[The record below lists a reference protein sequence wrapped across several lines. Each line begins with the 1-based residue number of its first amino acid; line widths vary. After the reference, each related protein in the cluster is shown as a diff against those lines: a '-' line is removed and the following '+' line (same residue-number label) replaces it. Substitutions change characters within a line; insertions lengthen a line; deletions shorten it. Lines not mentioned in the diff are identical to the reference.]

1 MGEAVMVYHSSYNG
15 DQSRMLCNMCILPIK
30 TQYKGPAPL
39 LKEDKDDVIDEALNF
54 FKANVLFRNY
64 EVKGGADRVL
74 LYLTYYIKQ
83 CLQKIDCL
91 SKGDAT
97 KALYQFAIENFQIP
111 GDSGFVF
118 GGYFT
123 QLRQEVGVRLV
134 ERVYK
139 NGDAAPSKWWVC
151 F

>member
-74 LYLTYYIKQ
+74 SYLTYYIKQ
-83 CLQKIDCL
+83 CLQRLTVSPKEMPPRL
-91 SKGDAT
+91 FTNSPLKTSKFLVT
-97 KALYQFAIENFQIP
+97 V
-111 GDSGFVF
+111 DSFS
-118 GGYFT
+118 
-123 QLRQEVGVRLV
+123 EVSSTIQKEDKKLTLAELTSPNCDKKLV
-134 ERVYK
+134 S
-139 NGDAAPSKWWVC
+139 D
-151 F
+151 